1 MSANITT
8 VNEARTILLDK
19 DGNVLPVP
27 AGTDPHLEKKQKT
40 EVRDQG
46 SGTSAPAAQKKTE
59 PRPPIP
65 DTRKGGKS

>member
-1 MSANITT
+1 MSSEN

-40 EVRDQG
+40 GTRD
-46 SGTSAPAAQKKTE
+46 TKITTRAPVSAPA
-59 PRPPIP
+59 
-65 DTRKGGKS
+65 KGGKS